1 MYQAIQDSAFQEIKT
16 FLCLVETQSFV
27 EAATTLNVSQST
39 VSRRISDLEN
49 RLGGIKLLDRTTR
62 HLEPTEAGRR
72 LAREMT
78 ETFSKW
84 RDVENQAL
92 MTSSTPSGMT
102 RMLLPP
108 TLGHRVF
115 MPCIGKLSS
124 AHPNMRFEIEFS
136 DHTISMYEK
145 GLDFAVLLR
154 DNAESG
160 LKSTLLGKLP
170 LSLVASPSYIDTHG
184 SEIHEGNAADHY
196 FVFPY
201 LRLEKELTG
210 NLLKRL
216 NCKSSKVRM
225 RTNSYAAMINM
236 AKAGAGIAVV
246 PDLLASEELAA
257 NDLKKIECP
266 LEISDFEIYAYF
278 KHYLAGSANITAIV
292 AALTKALENPQL
304 T

>member
-16 FLCLVETQSFV
+16 FLCLLETQSFV

-39 VSRRISDLEN
+39 VSRRVSDLET

-78 ETFSKW
+78 ETFAKW
-84 RDVENQAL
+84 CDAENHAL
-92 MTSSTPSGMT
+92 MTSSAPSGMI

-108 TLGHRVF
+108 TMGQRVF
-115 MPCIGKLSS
+115 MPCICKLSS
-124 AHPNMRFEIEFS
+124 AYPKMRFEVEFS
-136 DHTISMYEK
+136 DHTVSLYEK

-154 DNAESG
+154 ENSESG

-170 LSLVASPSYIDTHG
+170 LSLVASPSYIDVHG

-210 NLLKRL
+210 NLLKRF
-216 NCKSSKVRM
+216 NCKSSRVRM
-225 RTNSYAAMINM
+225 RTNSYAAMISM
-236 AKAGAGIAVV
+236 AKSGAGIAVV
-246 PDLLASEELAA
+246 PDLLIREELAT
-257 NDLKKIECP
+257 NELKKVACS
-266 LEISDFEIYAYF
+266 LEIPDFEVYAYF

-292 AALTKALENPQL
+292 AELTKELENPQL